1 MGVWHR
7 HQRVK
12 VLVRELKIFK
22 KRKTT
27 TKKKNRKKKKK
38 GEDKQK
44 YNQPINQKQ

>member
-22 KRKTT
+22 KKRKTT
-27 TKKKNRKKKKK
+27 TKKKKKKEK